1 MKHQRIELSTG
12 RVDVLDHAVPLHL
25 CTRMNEYLT
34 KDCGYFMG
42 WADRNGQSEHLH
54 AMLSLDNPWPREV
67 LEEIATYP
75 VAVERFEGFEPQKN
89 VVNLSHQGS
98 IHHVHAH
105 DIDER
110 VVLYYANLE
119 WQDHYEGETMFFSSE
134 GEVEFV
140 SKYVPG
146 RVLIFDGNIPHTIR
160 APSPAGPQFRLTV
173 TWFMRKANEP
183 TTET

>member
-1 MKHQRIELSTG
+1 MKHQRIQLSTG
-12 RVDVLDHAVPLHL
+12 IIHVLDNAVPLHIS
-25 CTRMNEYLT
+25 THMNTYLT
-34 KDCGYFMG
+34 KECGYFMG
-42 WADRNGQSEHLH
+42 WADGHGKSEHLH
-54 AMLSLDNPWPREV
+54 AMLSPDNPYAREV
-67 LEEIATYP
+67 LEEITTHP
-75 VAVERFEGFEPQKN
+75 VAVERLEGFEPLRN

-98 IHHVHAH
+98 IHHVHTH

-119 WQDHYEGETMFFSSE
+119 WQDHYGGETMFFSTE

-140 SKYVPG
+140 SKYVPR

-173 TWFMRKANEP
+173 TWFMRKVNEP